1 MGRVK
6 TMSEIDTIFEDELV
20 FPEQWHPGHGESPEQ
35 HLCRAVLESAL
46 MDLRYPS
53 GHPLHEEA
61 WTWIMAGGT
70 KPHQFDFEFDFICD
84 AINIDGNAI
93 KERLLT
99 SRAPGIKGSPKFRT
113 AGRVRA

>member
-1 MGRVK
+1 MGKVK

-35 HLCRAVLESAL
+35 HLWRAVLENAL

-53 GHPLHEEA
+53 GHPLHEAA
-61 WTWIMAGGT
+61 WVWIMAGGT
-70 KPHQFDFEFDFICD
+70 KPREFDFVCD
-84 AINIDGNAI
+84 AINMDGNAI

-99 SRAPGIKGSPKFRT
+99 SRAPGIKGSPKFLT
-113 AGRVRA
+113 IGRVRA